1 MFQAKES
8 VEVRLSVQAGG
19 PRCEPKVSD
28 EPEKQSSWECKLA
41 LRGPRAAGE
50 RVAAGP
56 KARHLWAA
64 RP

>member
-8 VEVRLSVQAGG
+8 AEVRLSVQAGG

-41 LRGPRAAGE
+41 GGAGLCAHTADGAPCDLA
-50 RVAAGP
+50 V
-56 KARHLWAA
+56 LTV
-64 RP
+64 